1 MTKRAK
7 SLRNGSKRTTKTPRP
22 RSVKKASA
30 KPVRTKRR
38 PPSPDPLDALVDASA
53 RALGLVLEPEWR
65 PAVKANLEVTL
76 RLAETVTDFP
86 LTDDAEPAPV
96 FVA

>member
-1 MTKRAK
+1 MTSEKI
-7 SLRNGSKRTTKTPRP
+7 
-22 RSVKKASA
+22 
-30 KPVRTKRR
+30 
-38 PPSPDPLDALVDASA
+38 DPLGDYIDAVSK
-53 RALGLVLEPEWR
+53 ALALPVEAAWK

-76 RLAETVTDFP
+76 RLVETVTDFP